1 MQIETTG
8 RDGFRRRQRHTEA
21 RPRSC
26 VALLA
31 LFSAACL
38 PLAGCA
44 AKAPA
49 ELSSSDLVLGT
60 VCSIR
65 MTAGGSEAAAQAAFA
80 RLHEIEA
87 TLTVNKAGSQIDAVN
102 AAAGREAVK
111 VGPEAVAILSKGL
124 HYAELSDG
132 AFDPSV
138 GPLVKLWGIGTD
150 HARLPSKE
158 EIDRARSF
166 IGWKDVV
173 LDAAAGTVYLKR
185 PGMALDLGSATKGFA
200 ADEVAGILKAR
211 GVTSG
216 IVDLGGNILVIGSK
230 PDGSPWR
237 IGLQDPE
244 KERGTYMGIASL
256 ADKTMVTS
264 GIYERYFDLDGVR
277 YHHILDTKTGYPV
290 QNGLTSVTVIADK
303 SFDADGVT
311 TMLFA
316 LGREKGMALATR
328 LGLSVIMLDAGHHVY
343 MTPGVSKFF
352 EITDPSYTLAE

>member
-1 MQIETTG
+1 MRIKETTPG
-8 RDGFRRRQRHTEA
+8 GANCQQRHAA
-21 RPRSC
+21 RSGFGA
-26 VALLA
+26 ALLA
-31 LFSAACL
+31 VVAVAFLSA
-38 PLAGCA
+38 AGCA
-44 AKAPA
+44 ARKPT
-49 ELSSSDLVLGT
+49 EISSSDMVLGT
-60 VCSIR
+60 VCSVR
-65 MTAGGSEAAAQAAFA
+65 MTAGGSDAAAAAAFA

-87 TLTVNKAGSQIDAVN
+87 TLTVNKEGSQIDAVN
-102 AAAGREAVK
+102 AAAGKEAVK

-124 HYAELSDG
+124 HYAEISDG

-150 HARLPSKE
+150 HARLPSQA
-158 EIDRARSF
+158 EIDKALSL
-166 IGWKDVV
+166 IGWKNVV

-200 ADEVAGILKAR
+200 ADEVADILKAK

-230 PDGSPWR
+230 RDGSPWR

-244 KERGTYMGIASL
+244 KERGSYMGIASL
-256 ADKTMVTS
+256 VDKTMVTS

-290 QNGLTSVTVIADK
+290 QNGLTSVTVIAEK

-316 LGREKGMALATR
+316 LGREKGMALAAR
-328 LGLSVIMLDAGHHVY
+328 LGLSVIMLDADHRVY

-352 EITDPSYTLAE
+352 EITDPSYKLAE

>member
-1 MQIETTG
+1 MQIETTSRAAYG
-8 RDGFRRRQRHTEA
+8 CRQRLAQA
-21 RPRSC
+21 RPRSGA
-26 VALLA
+26 ALLA
-31 LFSAACL
+31 LVSIACL
-38 PLAGCA
+38 AIAGCA
-44 AKAPA
+44 ARKPA
-49 ELSSSDLVLGT
+49 EISSSDLVLGT

-65 MTAGGSEAAAQAAFA
+65 MTAGGSDAAAQAAFA

-87 TLTVNKAGSQIDAVN
+87 TLTVNKEGSQIDAVN
-102 AAAGREAVK
+102 TAAGKEAVK

-124 HYAELSDG
+124 HYAEISDG

-150 HARLPSKE
+150 HARLPSQA
-158 EIDRARSF
+158 EIDRARAL
-166 IGWKDVV
+166 IGWRDVV

-200 ADEVAGILKAR
+200 ADEVADILKSR

-237 IGLQDPE
+237 IGLQNPE

-264 GIYERYFDLDGVR
+264 GIYERYFDQDGVR

-316 LGREKGMALATR
+316 LGREKGMALANE
-328 LGLSVIMLDAGHHVY
+328 LGLSVIMLDADHRVY
-343 MTPGVSKFF
+343 MTQGVSKFF
-352 EITDPSYTLAE
+352 EITDPAYTLAE